1 MPNCPVVDFKGRD
14 FHSCPLGLAEGCAQ
28 VFTNQRA
35 VTTKIMLANLMY
47 HFDWNL
53 PVELNKEDIDM
64 RVLFENNCAE
74 NVEAHLSSED
84 CVTKTLHIFSDGA

>member
-1 MPNCPVVDFKGRD
+1 
-14 FHSCPLGLAEGCAQ
+14 
-28 VFTNQRA
+28 
-35 VTTKIMLANLMY
+35 MY

-84 CVTKTLHIFSDGA
+84 CVTKTLHIFSDRA